1 MDQVF
6 GAEELERWLQ
16 EIRGQSSDRPYRLVQ
31 ESLAWDLMSA
41 LYHDNFAMVEER
53 CAPDVMLLVDIQ
65 VPGQI
70 FHGIEEIRQYFKENP
85 GWVDEKMTIVDR
97 LRITYPVEFFSDRD
111 SRGKAFKQRRL
122 IILDMNNNQKFVRI
136 EMRPVG
142 RKESVDP
149 DAPISQEGLG
159 FGVDNSL

>member
-1 MDQVF
+1 MEQIF
-6 GAEELERWLQ
+6 GAEKLERWLQ
-16 EIRGQSSDRPYRLVQ
+16 EIRGQSSNRPYRVVQ
-31 ESLAWDLMSA
+31 ESLAWDLITA
-41 LYHDNFAMVEER
+41 LYHDNFAMVKER

-65 VPGQI
+65 LSGQI
-70 FHGIEEIRQYFKENP
+70 FHGLEEIKQYFQENP

-97 LRITYPVEFFSDRD
+97 LRITYPVEFFSTRD
-111 SRGKAFKQRRL
+111 SCGRAFKQRRL

-149 DAPISQEGLG
+149 DAPIPQDGLG